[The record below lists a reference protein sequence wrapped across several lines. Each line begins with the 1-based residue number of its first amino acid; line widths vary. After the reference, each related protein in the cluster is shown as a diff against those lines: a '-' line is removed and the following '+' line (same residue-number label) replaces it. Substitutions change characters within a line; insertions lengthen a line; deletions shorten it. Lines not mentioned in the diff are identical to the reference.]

1 MAKHRAEVSRRS
13 VVRRLGLDRLP
24 LAEIVDAL
32 FWSASD
38 RENEAAS
45 SSRATSSCRRWTSSG
60 WRSARSNEAIRG
72 GATRIVASQRTGVSI
87 GAAVRSTL
95 GRDREDVRFDAVDL
109 SAIAG
114 CADLE
119 VLALV
124 SEHAAY
130 TLLGRGDRGVVR
142 AVHTADPVFADLVMS
157 RVGEAVGLRLV
168 D

>member
-1 MAKHRAEVSRRS
+1 VAKHRAEVSRRS

-32 FWSASD
+32 FWAASD
-38 RENEAAS
+38 RENEIGIEQPRDIELPAMDLVGLAIG
-45 SSRATSSCRRWTSSG
+45 AV
-60 WRSARSNEAIRG
+60 NEAIRG

-109 SAIAG
+109 SAISG
-114 CADLE
+114 CGDLE
-119 VLALV
+119 ILALV

-130 TLLGRGDRGVVR
+130 TLLGRGDRGLVR
-142 AVHTADPVFADLVMS
+142 AVHTADPVFADLVMT
-157 RVGEAVGLRLV
+157 RVGEAVGMRLV